1 MICPKIKKQQGS
13 IMETSKEE
21 HTYDVLGN
29 QKQIYMLQRLQQL
42 NYKPKQRCAGQL
54 TRTNV
59 DAYVGTV
66 SE

>member
-1 MICPKIKKQQGS
+1 
-13 IMETSKEE
+13 METSKEE